1 MNIAQISNLGSRG
14 ASLLALI
21 IQVAP
26 FLQAAEFRL
35 DASSHLV
42 IKDAD
47 TSTGTAARAEGNDAQ
62 IDAQVPTTTARSLA
76 LYTREISIDE
86 VRTLDKNVGIS
97 PAGLKLFADRR
108 LTGLA
113 GKLAIEI
120 QDDCFIGLDASNEML
135 GLGVFV
141 KDATSGGQTT
151 KLGFTT
157 AELAAMNTQIS
168 LQLND
173 TTNQNSFVESLI
185 KEISNVPGANALVMN
200 SNLYARMSTIAY
212 RIGAAGETRNSF
224 GQPVKTFNN
233 VPMIAVPTT
242 TITQTESD
250 GSNSDCTSMYIL
262 RFAEDQG
269 VCFNTNSGFAF
280 TDFPDN
286 PELPGQKA
294 RMSFYLNLVCERTDA
309 MKRLS
314 RIRL

>member
-42 IKDAD
+42 IKDSD
-47 TSTGTAARAEGNDAQ
+47 TSTGTAARQEGVDAQ

-76 LYTREISIDE
+76 LYTREVSIDE
-86 VRTLDKNVGIS
+86 VRTLDRNVGIS

-113 GKLAIEI
+113 GKLAIEV
-120 QDDCFIGLDASNEML
+120 QNDCFIGLDASNEML

-141 KDATSGGQTT
+141 KDAASGGQTT

-157 AELAAMNTQIS
+157 TEQAAMNAQIS

-173 TTNQNSFVESLI
+173 TTNQNAFAEELMKYI
-185 KEISNVPGANALVMN
+185 AAVPGANALVMN
-200 SNLYARMSTIAY
+200 TNLYARMSSIAW

-250 GSNSDCTSMYIL
+250 GSNNDCTSMYIL

-269 VCFNTNSGFAF
+269 VCFNTNSGFVF

-294 RMSFYLNLVCERTDA
+294 RMSMYLNLVVERTDA